1 MRRLLIWIGVIG
13 AIVLATFLARA
24 NHLSAIEKSKCM
36 RSAADLR
43 SIATALRSYKGD
55 HSSYPVGLSSAV
67 LPRALV
73 PEYIK
78 VLALDGIAYYSDG
91 ASFVVTSR
99 YDVALD
105 SVCHCF
111 YEMRDGEFVAWPKE
125 LFDEQPEGVPAI

>member
-1 MRRLLIWIGVIG
+1 M
-13 AIVLATFLARA
+13 
-24 NHLSAIEKSKCM
+24 
-36 RSAADLR
+36 
-43 SIATALRSYKGD
+43 
-55 HSSYPVGLSSAV
+55 
-67 LPRALV
+67 

-111 YEMRDGEFVAWPKE
+111 YEMRDGEFVAWPRE